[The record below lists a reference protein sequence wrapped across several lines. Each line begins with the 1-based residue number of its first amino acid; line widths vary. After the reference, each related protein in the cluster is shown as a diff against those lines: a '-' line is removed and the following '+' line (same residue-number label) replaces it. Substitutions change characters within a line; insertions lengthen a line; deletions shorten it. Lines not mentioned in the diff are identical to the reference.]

1 MYHDSIDKTHR
12 PVKLLNET
20 EQYKKQVIP
29 IKQRNHVYAR
39 RSQEYLKIIGKSIR
53 GLRNMIR
60 LKLDLTEKSSRN
72 HLNRHRYEKESIEKD
87 LTRIRYEKKH
97 KSLFK
102 KFHTR
107 EGLELANH
115 DAFNKL
121 LEIDK
126 VNVVSLLTLTQNNRT
141 ATSLPSPNLRAYMA
155 IVSQS
160 GRATKVKSIDK
171 WIGQSNKR
179 HFEHIVAY
187 QLLAKIERESEPEQ
201 IERRRQEDQYR
212 QSYSSKLDH
221 VRR

>member
-29 IKQRNHVYAR
+29 IKQRNRVYAR
-39 RSQEYLKIIGKSIR
+39 RSQEYLKVIGKSIFEIMK
-53 GLRNMIR
+53 LIR
-60 LKLDLTEKSSRN
+60 PKLDLTEKSSRT

-115 DAFNKL
+115 DAFKSL

-126 VNVVSLLTLTQNNRT
+126 VNALT
-141 ATSLPSPNLRAYMA
+141 
-155 IVSQS
+155 VW
-160 GRATKVKSIDK
+160 DK
-171 WIGQSNKR
+171 RI
-179 HFEHIVAY
+179 
-187 QLLAKIERESEPEQ
+187 
-201 IERRRQEDQYR
+201 
-212 QSYSSKLDH
+212 
-221 VRR
+221 